1 MEAPALTAQ
10 IDNGNITSSDG
21 SGAEPLKTS
30 AETSSFD
37 TEDKDLLRAD
47 SLETAVQPAEA
58 TGVQLQEPAV
68 SDDRTGAPD
77 APVSVSPEVQHS
89 HPLGEVIASQLQLL
103 HGYHR
108 GVLDTEDVEAVHKM
122 RVTTR
127 RLQASLDLLQSRPD
141 DLGIRKLKRRLRR
154 WRRRLSLVR
163 NYDVFLSM
171 VDAESQ
177 QPVRKRDYELI
188 RAELLKRRT
197 RQAFKVDTY
206 LQRVRIWSI
215 GDKLGI
221 SRPLLPGLTDLDTAG
236 AEAAAPEPIME
247 GIAAEPAAH
256 DTNQAPRL
264 RALLVDERKVAR

>member
-89 HPLGEVIASQLQLL
+89 HPLGEVIASQLQSLD
-103 HGYHR
+103 GYYR

-127 RLQASLDLLQSRPD
+127 RLQASLDLLQGRPD

-154 WRRRLSLVR
+154 WRRRLSFVR

-171 VDAESQ
+171 VDAESG
-177 QPVRKRDYELI
+177 QPAHKQNYELI
-188 RAELLKRRT
+188 RTELQKRRA
-197 RQAFKVDTY
+197 RHAFKVDTY

-221 SRPLLPGLTDLDTAG
+221 PRPAPVIAASLDLARDSVIP
-236 AEAAAPEPIME
+236 AEPIPEP
-247 GIAAEPAAH
+247 GAAEPVAQGAA
-256 DTNQAPRL
+256 
-264 RALLVDERKVAR
+264 